1 MAMVASHDHEM
12 PTASYQRRSN
22 KMRIGRLAVAI
33 MSCVLLSGPASAI
46 SEYNKAIAHVGAQ
59 SSNGYVTFTVP
70 PTGSCSFGNIYLNL
84 TTDSGKAYYALLMT
98 AYAGGRPISRVD
110 YTNTA
115 GTCTIDLVE
124 M

>member
-1 MAMVASHDHEM
+1 
-12 PTASYQRRSN
+12 
-22 KMRIGRLAVAI
+22 MRKTYIAVFI
-33 MSCVLLSGPASAI
+33 ISLGLLSGPASAI

-59 SSNGYVTFTVP
+59 SSNGYVIFVAP
-70 PTGSCSFGNIYLNL
+70 PTGGCSFGNVYLNI
-84 TTDSGKAYYALLMT
+84 TTDSGKAYYSLLLT
-98 AYAGGRPISRVD
+98 AYAAGRSISRVD

>member
-1 MAMVASHDHEM
+1 MRVRHKYIAMA
-12 PTASYQRRSN
+12 
-22 KMRIGRLAVAI
+22 IIFCG
-33 MSCVLLSGPASAI
+33 LLGGPASAI

-70 PTGSCSFGNIYLNL
+70 PAGSCSFGNIYLNL

-98 AYAGGRPISRVD
+98 AYMGGRPVSRVD